1 MPVTRI
7 SRAAICPTP
16 WCLAP
21 LRILILRIGGTC
33 GPVGLWAR
41 TSGTRDPGRGVA
53 VCGRLVLRVG
63 AAHGSDKKLA
73 KAGSKSAVAINLTV
87 NQIYY
92 L

>member
-1 MPVTRI
+1 VD
-7 SRAAICPTP
+7 
-16 WCLAP
+16 
-21 LRILILRIGGTC
+21 
-33 GPVGLWAR
+33 LWAR